1 MEYHNGVYNDKKWQ
15 KTSFEELLEIDSS
28 VSIHDIN
35 LRALATEICSIY
47 QSISPNTMNEI
58 FTQWRLLRLQLMA
71 FSYMIVAAKTTNLKD
86 LRNSE
91 SASDFQQCLRII
103 CKTKIGILRIATR
116 NYFTFFYVISY

>member
-35 LRALATEICSIY
+35 LRALAIEICSIY
-47 QSISPNTMNEI
+47 QGISPNTMNEI
-58 FTQWRLLRLQLMA
+58 FTQWRLLRLQLIA

-103 CKTKIGILRIATR
+103 CKTKIGILRITTR
-116 NYFTFFYVISY
+116 NYFITLL

>member
-28 VSIHDIN
+28 VSIHDVN
-35 LRALATEICSIY
+35 LRALAIEICSIY
-47 QSISPNTMNEI
+47 QGISPNTMNEI
-58 FTQWRLLRLQLMA
+58 FTQWRLLRLQLIA

-103 CKTKIGILRIATR
+103 CKTKIGILRITTR
-116 NYFTFFYVISY
+116 NYFITLL